1 MDEITPI
8 RGIGPTHAAES
19 QPVAPAGT
27 ARPLPG
33 FTPPRLPAERQTEP
47 PAAEIETTSPAI
59 RRVRLQYQVELATR
73 KVTVLIMDADTGE
86 ILRTIPPEELA
97 RELARLRLQGHHR

>member
-8 RGIGPTHAAES
+8 RGIGPT
-19 QPVAPAGT
+19 PATEPGT
-27 ARPLPG
+27 AQAGAARPLPG
-33 FTPPRLPAERQTEP
+33 FTPPRPPPERQSEP

-59 RRVRLQYQVELATR
+59 RRVRLQYQVELTTR

-97 RELARLRLQGHHR
+97 RELARLRLQGHQR

>member
-8 RGIGPTHAAES
+8 RGIGPAQITEPGAAHA
-19 QPVAPAGT
+19 GMG
-27 ARPLPG
+27 RPSPG
-33 FTPPRLPAERQTEP
+33 FTSPRPPPERQSEP

-97 RELARLRLQGHHR
+97 RELARLRLQRG

>member
-8 RGIGPTHAAES
+8 RGIGPPPAAEA
-19 QPVAPAGT
+19 QTAHAGA

-33 FTPPRLPAERQTEP
+33 LTPPRPPAERPAES

-59 RRVRLQYQVELATR
+59 RRVRLQYQVELTTR

>member
-8 RGIGPTHAAES
+8 RGIGPT
-19 QPVAPAGT
+19 PVAEPGAVHTGA

-33 FTPPRLPAERQTEP
+33 FTPPRPPPERQGEP
-47 PAAEIETTSPAI
+47 PAAEIETSSPAI
-59 RRVRLQYQVELATR
+59 RRVRLQYQVELTTR